1 MPQEIERKFLVISEA
16 YKKEAYRK
24 TYIKQGY
31 LSVTPEATVRVR
43 IRDAQATL
51 TIKGKSNEE
60 GTSRYEW
67 EKVID
72 QTEAGELLLLC
83 TSGLIE
89 KIRYEVKIEEHV
101 FEVDEFL
108 GLNSGLV
115 VAEVELKNEA
125 DSFEKPAWLGL
136 EVTGE
141 LRYYNALLS
150 QRPFSQW

>member
-1 MPQEIERKFLVISEA
+1 MPQEIERKFLVTSEA

-67 EKVID
+67 EKAIEVA
-72 QTEAGELLLLC
+72 EAVELLQLC
-83 TSGLIE
+83 STGLIE
-89 KIRYEVKIEEHV
+89 KNRYEIRVGKHL

-108 GLNSGLV
+108 GANEGLV

-136 EVTGE
+136 EVTGD

-150 QRPFSQW
+150 QHPFSQW

>member
-24 TYIKQGY
+24 TYIKQAY

-67 EKVID
+67 EKAIEVA
-72 QTEAGELLLLC
+72 EAVELLQLC
-83 TSGLIE
+83 STGLIE
-89 KIRYEVKIEEHV
+89 KNRYEIRVGKHL

-108 GLNSGLV
+108 GANEGLV

-125 DSFEKPAWLGL
+125 DFFEKPAWLGL
-136 EVTGE
+136 EVTGD

-150 QRPFSQW
+150 QHPFSQW

>member
-24 TYIKQGY
+24 TYIKQAY

-67 EKVID
+67 EKAIEVA
-72 QTEAGELLLLC
+72 EAVELLQLC
-83 TSGLIE
+83 STGLIE
-89 KIRYEVKIEEHV
+89 KNRYEIRVGKHL

-108 GLNSGLV
+108 GANEGLV

-136 EVTGE
+136 EVTGD

>member
-24 TYIKQGY
+24 TYIKQAY

-67 EKVID
+67 EKAIEVA
-72 QTEAGELLLLC
+72 EAVELLQLC
-83 TSGLIE
+83 STGLIE
-89 KIRYEVKIEEHV
+89 KNRYEIRVGKHL

-108 GLNSGLV
+108 GANEGLV

-136 EVTGE
+136 EVTGDV
-141 LRYYNALLS
+141 RYYNALLS
-150 QRPFSQW
+150 QHPFSQW

>member
-1 MPQEIERKFLVISEA
+1 M
-16 YKKEAYRK
+16 
-24 TYIKQGY
+24 
-31 LSVTPEATVRVR
+31 TPEATVRVR

-51 TIKGKSNEE
+51 TIKGKSSEE

-67 EKVID
+67 EKAIEVA
-72 QTEAGELLLLC
+72 EAVELLQLC
-83 TSGLIE
+83 STGLIE
-89 KIRYEVKIEEHV
+89 KNRYEIRVGKHL

-108 GLNSGLV
+108 GANEGLV

-136 EVTGE
+136 EVTGD

-150 QRPFSQW
+150 QHPFSQW

>member
-1 MPQEIERKFLVISEA
+1 MPQEIERKFLVASEA
-16 YKKEAYRK
+16 YKKEAYSK

-67 EKVID
+67 EKAIEVA
-72 QTEAGELLLLC
+72 EAVELLQLC
-83 TSGLIE
+83 STGLIE
-89 KIRYEVKIEEHV
+89 KNRYEIGVGKHL

-108 GLNSGLV
+108 GANEGLV

-150 QRPFSQW
+150 QHPFSQW

>member
-1 MPQEIERKFLVISEA
+1 MPQEIERKFLVASEA

-43 IRDAQATL
+43 IRDKQATL
-51 TIKGKSNEE
+51 TIKGKSNEQ

-67 EKVID
+67 EKAIEVA
-72 QTEAGELLLLC
+72 EAVELLQLC
-83 TSGLIE
+83 SSGLIE
-89 KIRYEVKIEEHV
+89 KNRYEIRVGKHL

-108 GLNSGLV
+108 GANEGLV

-141 LRYYNALLS
+141 LCYYNALLS
-150 QRPFSQW
+150 QHPFSQW